1 MFKAPKSPK
10 LTQDERSARTRDALH
25 KATVASLMEVGY
37 ANTSTSSI
45 AKRAGLSRGAQS
57 HQYPGKIDLI
67 VAATEDMFNGFLN
80 DIDCLA
86 GRLCDG
92 SLSMDQFLSDIWNQM
107 LNGVWFYSSLE
118 MIVAARGDTELQR
131 RLTPLILE
139 LHTGFE
145 AIWRRTFEPCEG
157 IDADPSA
164 LFNLAMNMFRGMAVQ
179 AVLRPDKSYHAGMMA
194 TLCDLLRDKIRAK
207 RK

>member
-1 MFKAPKSPK
+1 
-10 LTQDERSARTRDALH
+10 
-25 KATVASLMEVGY
+25 MEVGY

-80 DIDCLA
+80 DIELLA
-86 GRLCDG
+86 KRLCDG
-92 SLSMDQFLSDIWNQM
+92 DLTLDQFLSEIWNQM
-107 LNGVWFYSSLE
+107 LNGNWFYSSLE
-118 MIVAARGDTELQR
+118 MIVAARGDKELQQ
-131 RLTPLILE
+131 RLTPLILD
-139 LHTGFE
+139 LHTSFE

-157 IDADPSA
+157 SDADPSA
-164 LFNLAMNMFRGMAVQ
+164 IFNLAMNMFRGMAVQ
-179 AVLRPDKSYHAGMMA
+179 AVLRPDKGYHAGMMS
-194 TLCDLLRDKIRAK
+194 TLSELLKGKIQAK